1 MTFASVKRILLV
13 AAIVAVVV
21 GSVFAVLSAAQ
32 TRTIGWFAYAPL
44 SGQVFNPGGEQF
56 VSVPTLIGLT
66 IVALGLMAGAFLAG
80 LVVGERRSRD

>member
-21 GSVFAVLSAAQ
+21 GSVAAVVSAAQ
-32 TRTIGWFAYAPL
+32 PMSFAWIAYAPL
-44 SGQVFNPGGEQF
+44 SREVFNPN
-56 VSVPTLIGLT
+56 STHLIAAPTIYALT
-66 IVALGLMAGAFLAG
+66 VVALGLIAAAFWAG